1 MYLFFCSFKVLWAL
15 NQSGILDIILYM
27 SSENEKQYF
36 MHILEIISHLLRE
49 QNPTS
54 LANAALQRSMDEK
67 LRDEQEL
74 LTIRTSETRER
85 QNKIR
90 QYSATRYL
98 FPSVTENKKNYIV
111 ILNLL
116 SKDCSFKIRFPCT

>member
-1 MYLFFCSFKVLWAL
+1 MLWAL

-54 LANAALQRSMDEK
+54 LADAALQRSVDEK

-74 LTIRTSETRER
+74 LRMRM
-85 QNKIR
+85 
-90 QYSATRYL
+90 
-98 FPSVTENKKNYIV
+98 TENKQRLNKIKQYSGSRFGLFLFFNWRSCFSSLMLKHYI
-111 ILNLL
+111 
-116 SKDCSFKIRFPCT
+116 SWK

>member
-1 MYLFFCSFKVLWAL
+1 MQEKNIYRIIILKVLWAL

-49 QNPTS
+49 QNPSS
-54 LANAALQRSMDEK
+54 LADAALQRSVDEK

-74 LTIRTSETRER
+74 LSIRMSENKHRI
-85 QNKIR
+85 NKIK
-90 QYSATRYL
+90 QYSASRLVLRHTYYMFIIYL
-98 FPSVTENKKNYIV
+98 ISLQK
-111 ILNLL
+111 
-116 SKDCSFKIRFPCT
+116 

>member
-1 MYLFFCSFKVLWAL
+1 MLWVL

-54 LANAALQRSMDEK
+54 LAEAALQRSVDEK

-74 LTIRTSETRER
+74 LTIRLQENRKR
-85 QNKIR
+85 NDKVK
-90 QYSATRYL
+90 QYSSTRYVPTL
-98 FPSVTENKKNYIV
+98 YYVN
-111 ILNLL
+111 
-116 SKDCSFKIRFPCT
+116 

>member
-1 MYLFFCSFKVLWAL
+1 MLWVL

-54 LANAALQRSMDEK
+54 LAEAALQRSVDEK
-67 LRDEQEL
+67 LCDEQEL
-74 LTIRTSETRER
+74 LTIRLQENRKR
-85 QNKIR
+85 NDKVK
-90 QYSATRYL
+90 QYSSTRYVL
-98 FPSVTENKKNYIV
+98 FTM
-111 ILNLL
+111 
-116 SKDCSFKIRFPCT
+116 

>member
-1 MYLFFCSFKVLWAL
+1 MLWVL

-54 LANAALQRSMDEK
+54 LAEAALQRSVDEK

-74 LTIRTSETRER
+74 LTIRLQENRKR
-85 QNKIR
+85 NDKVK
-90 QYSATRYL
+90 QYSSTRYVL
-98 FPSVTENKKNYIV
+98 FTM
-111 ILNLL
+111 
-116 SKDCSFKIRFPCT
+116 